1 MATITIR
8 DLRADR
14 VLDRKAMASIK
25 GGNGSWVFG
34 AFRPYNRNAGQF
46 GSGSVINLYQINNYA
61 DQMINQIQ
69 MVDINNT
76 GANSSINVGLNESS
90 TNVKH

>member
-1 MATITIR
+1 MATITIK
-8 DLRADR
+8 DLRTDR

-34 AFRPYNRNAGQF
+34 AFRPYNPNKNSF
-46 GSGSVINLYQINNYA
+46 GSGSVVNFYQINNYA
-61 DQMINQIQ
+61 DQMINQVQ
-69 MVDINNT
+69 VVDINNSA
-76 GANSSINVGLNESS
+76 ANANINVGLNESS